1 MEQDLARVRE
11 LFDEIIQA
19 APEDRSALL
28 AARCNSDGALRK
40 RVEALIATAESDDP
54 FLSQPTRSDAFMATV
69 AAAPLSERPGTRIG
83 PYKLLQQIGEG
94 GFGVV
99 FMAEQDQPV
108 RRRVALKV
116 IKLGMDTRQ
125 VVARFEQER
134 QALALMDHPNIAKVL
149 DAGATESG
157 RPYFVMEYV
166 KGDPITEFADAHK
179 LSVPDRL
186 QLFAQV
192 CAAVQ
197 HAHTKGVVHRDLK
210 PRNVLV
216 CMSDGRPFAKVIDFG
231 IAKATGA
238 RLTEKTLFT
247 EHRQLIGTP
256 EYMSPEQAEGSPDID
271 TRTDV
276 YSLGVLLYELLTGA
290 TPFDAERLRSA
301 AYAELQRII
310 KEEDPPAPS
319 LRLSRDLRALAAA
332 ATARGAEPG
341 RLGTLIRGEL
351 DWIVMKAL
359 DKDRARRYES
369 PSQLAGDVQ
378 RHLSGEPVT
387 AAPPSTMYRV
397 RKFARRHRGRVVAAG
412 TVAAVLV
419 LGTASTSVGFAL
431 EARQRQAAEQAAE
444 TAVAARDAEARARAE
459 AENQRRAA
467 EQNAYVANL
476 LAAASDPQSA
486 RQRLDACPVHLRG
499 WEWHYLADRSDTSQH
514 VLDDGAAP
522 VYKAAFSPDGTR
534 IATAYRGGR
543 QEARVWDAA
552 TGRLLASLPAA
563 GGSNALAFSPD
574 GEQLLVCGLGRA
586 VVWSIHEPR
595 ALLTLPVAPSASPR
609 GVFSPDGAR
618 ILTWEWNQSPQV
630 WDARTG
636 ALINTIPLQGNG
648 DKGTESLCDATFSA
662 NGAHVI
668 TGHSDHANIW
678 DVATG
683 ALLRTLPCQDEQAR
697 TIEVSPDGRWIMGF
711 GFSSEVPVWNA
722 RTGDIQARLT
732 VKGDRGLVEAA
743 FSRDGSLIVTSGYGR
758 GVQVWDAATGALVRD
773 LTVER
778 PGGWH
783 AALFS
788 PDATRLLVWGVG
800 TPAVFEIAT
809 GDRRFDLVGH
819 EADVLDAD
827 FSHDGSMIVT
837 ASDDGTARLWEA
849 RSPSNPRI
857 LRAHDH
863 PVTDLQ
869 FSADGQQLLSAAS
882 NQWRLWNPETRLPGA
897 AFTDPHATPW
907 SYGRRVAFLPDGRLL
922 SWIRAAE
929 VFDPAGRAAPLTI
942 VPRSK
947 ATRDDEE
954 AQSSDPILGAS
965 TGGTRVLITTRDRV
979 RIADAGTGTIVQQTD
994 IPGCEYA
1001 ELSPDGSRVLAVIFE
1016 ESVVRVLDAATG
1028 QALFEL
1034 PGQLARF
1041 DPTGTR
1047 ILTLSRNNRG
1057 ARLWDART
1065 GQPVSVLDLPPDQWA
1080 HNQVTQWTV
1089 WGMLR
1094 PRVDVPTFSPDGTR
1108 VVLPADDWEWP
1119 SARPAY
1125 IYEVST
1131 GRRLAELRA
1140 DLGWNS
1146 CIAFSPDGQ
1155 RIATCR
1161 WSDPDGSSI
1170 RDAGIRLW
1178 DADSGSQLLQLPVP
1192 SEDGYGITALAW
1204 SPGGTRLAAGGND
1217 GQVTIFSAPVLAE
1230 AREQP

>member
-1 MEQDLARVRE
+1 MDQDLARVRE

-19 APEDRSALL
+19 DPEDRSALL
-28 AARCNSDGALRK
+28 TARCNSDGALRK

-301 AYAELQRII
+301 AYAEMQRII

-397 RKFARRHRGRVVAAG
+397 RKFARKHRGRVVAAG

-444 TAVAARDAEARARAE
+444 TAVAARDAEAQARAE
-459 AENQRRAA
+459 AESQRRAA

-476 LAAASDPQSA
+476 LAAASDPYSA
-486 RQRLDACPVHLRG
+486 RQRLDACPEHLRG
-499 WEWHYLADRSDTSQH
+499 WEWNYLNAKSDTSNL
-514 VLDDGAAP
+514 VIREATPPSFGSP
-522 VYKAAFSPDGTR
+522 NSWFSPDGSR
-534 IATAYRGGR
+534 IVTTGNWGSATGLRNA
-543 QEARVWDAA
+543 AVKVWDAA
-552 TGRLLASLPAA
+552 TGER
-563 GGSNALAFSPD
+563 
-574 GEQLLVCGLGRA
+574 V
-586 VVWSIHEPR
+586 
-595 ALLTLPVAPSASPR
+595 LTLPGESYGAA
-609 GVFSPDGAR
+609 FSPDGAR
-618 ILTWEWNQSPQV
+618 IAVCTDV
-630 WDARTG
+630 GVR
-636 ALINTIPLQGNG
+636 I
-648 DKGTESLCDATFSA
+648 CDATS
-662 NGAHVI
+662 G
-668 TGHSDHANIW
+668 
-678 DVATG
+678 
-683 ALLRTLPCQDEQAR
+683 RTLVEIPADQA
-697 TIEVSPDGRWIMGF
+697 
-711 GFSSEVPVWNA
+711 N
-722 RTGDIQARLT
+722 
-732 VKGDRGLVEAA
+732 
-743 FSRDGSLIVTSGYGR
+743 
-758 GVQVWDAATGALVRD
+758 
-773 LTVER
+773 
-778 PGGWH
+778 
-783 AALFS
+783 
-788 PDATRLLVWGVG
+788 
-800 TPAVFEIAT
+800 
-809 GDRRFDLVGH
+809 
-819 EADVLDAD
+819 
-827 FSHDGSMIVT
+827 
-837 ASDDGTARLWEA
+837 
-849 RSPSNPRI
+849 
-857 LRAHDH
+857 RA
-863 PVTDLQ
+863 
-869 FSADGQQLLSAAS
+869 
-882 NQWRLWNPETRLPGA
+882 W
-897 AFTDPHATPW
+897 
-907 SYGRRVAFLPDGRLL
+907 
-922 SWIRAAE
+922 
-929 VFDPAGRAAPLTI
+929 
-942 VPRSK
+942 
-947 ATRDDEE
+947 
-954 AQSSDPILGAS
+954 
-965 TGGTRVLITTRDRV
+965 
-979 RIADAGTGTIVQQTD
+979 
-994 IPGCEYA
+994 
-1001 ELSPDGSRVLAVIFE
+1001 
-1016 ESVVRVLDAATG
+1016 
-1028 QALFEL
+1028 
-1034 PGQLARF
+1034 
-1041 DPTGTR
+1041 
-1047 ILTLSRNNRG
+1047 
-1057 ARLWDART
+1057 
-1065 GQPVSVLDLPPDQWA
+1065 
-1080 HNQVTQWTV
+1080 
-1089 WGMLR
+1089 
-1094 PRVDVPTFSPDGTR
+1094 FSPDGTR
-1108 VVLPADDWEWP
+1108 LLSQASGEAFRQVWNAETGELVTTLPPRGKRSYGSFALWSSDGRRILADSGQHAASLCDASSGEAIVTFTGHADDVLTARFSPDGSRLVTGSADRTARIWNAATGELLALLAGHRSNVVSATFSPKGDRVLTVSWQGDGRIWDAATGQLLAAFDNGEPGGFGSGFSPDGRAVLTTAGPGAQLRDAESGRLLAQLQGHSEWIHD
-1119 SARPAY
+1119 A
-1125 IYEVST
+1125 
-1131 GRRLAELRA
+1131 
-1140 DLGWNS
+1140 
-1146 CIAFSPDGQ
+1146 AFSPDGQ
-1155 RIATCR
+1155 RIVTASYDGTLRLWNADPAAHANPAVLLAPVDQYENGGVDHLEFSADGRRLLSGDDWGNVYVWDANTSALISRLRHDDVPPRSISSGRQPVFLARGSSVLTWEGGKGTLHVQDIQTGQEVLPPFAIPNSQSVKRLDFSADRTKALVLFSGGRMRLFDLTSGKPLMERDGAPEEADIALSPDASLIGVTDEQGWRLLDAATGQEITRLDSPTEHQGFIVFSPTNDRVTTVAEDRTVRLWEVRTGRMLAVLAR
-1161 WSDPDGSSI
+1161 WNDRESGSGAPVFSPDASMVITRDGPLVQVWNASDGKHITDLRGHIEEVLDAAFSPDGSRVATCG
-1170 RDAGIRLW
+1170 RDNTVRLW
-1178 DADSGSQLLQLPVP
+1178 DPATG
-1192 SEDGYGITALAW
+1192 TNLAIMRIRPFDEGGLW
-1204 SPGGTRLAAGGND
+1204 TLAFSPDGTRLAVGSYD
-1217 GQVTIFSAPVLAE
+1217 GPVYMFN
-1230 AREQP
+1230 ARSTHDRRVR